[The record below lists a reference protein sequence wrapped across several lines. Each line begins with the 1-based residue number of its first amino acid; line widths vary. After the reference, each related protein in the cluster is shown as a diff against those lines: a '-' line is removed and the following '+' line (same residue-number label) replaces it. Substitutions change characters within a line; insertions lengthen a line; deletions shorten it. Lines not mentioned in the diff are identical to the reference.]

1 MNKIEEWIKEVKLI
15 TADVNCDPDDCCE
28 PLIEAIRIIEHL
40 MKAVE
45 FYSKNTISKFTGET
59 FKGVK
64 IYWDDDGAFAKEA
77 IEACENIIKE
87 K

>member
-1 MNKIEEWIKEVKLI
+1 
-15 TADVNCDPDDCCE
+15 
-28 PLIEAIRIIEHL
+28 

-45 FYSKNTISKFTGET
+45 FYSKNTTSKFTGET